1 MAIVCVMGTN
11 IAFPGFLY
19 KASQALFEKNINIES
34 FAQSLMQVNMQF
46 VIQREHYEEAVIALN
61 EKLCRLN

>member
-1 MAIVCVMGTN
+1 
-11 IAFPGFLY
+11 
-19 KASQALFEKNINIES
+19 
-34 FAQSLMQVNMQF
+34 MQVNMQF